1 MGAIR
6 EPHGEMHGRITQATW
21 RNAEHERIT
30 QARWKVHG
38 RITQATW
45 RNAEHG
51 RFKQATWRINVYALF
66 AAGMKKLRKII
77 DVWARTD
84 LLGSV
89 AVVANDNDAY
99 FEKGLQ

>member
-1 MGAIR
+1 MGKCMGAIR

-21 RNAEHERIT
+21 RNAEH
-30 QARWKVHG
+30 
-38 RITQATW
+38 
-45 RNAEHG
+45 G
-51 RFKQATWRINVYALF
+51 RFEQATWRINVYALF